1 MKYKVGDKV
10 RIKTSLVPDERYG
23 SSTFVSQMLEFIGK
37 EATVNMAHHNGL
49 LSLEID
55 SKKVPWRWT
64 DEMLEPVSEYPKE
77 MWVWDKNTVDPIVR
91 EVVAYAPGI
100 EFPYLTK
107 DKNESNWRY
116 IGYKYAKDLP
126 QPKELTMQE
135 IADKFGI
142 NVEQLKIKK

>member
-10 RIKTSLVPDERYG
+10 KIKEPSGGNEEFD
-23 SSTFVSQMLEFIGK
+23 FVEEMEGY
-37 EATVNMAHHNGL
+37 
-49 LSLEID
+49 ID
-55 SKKVPWRWT
+55 KIAVIEVIYKRGYAINLDNSMWRWT

-107 DKNESNWRY
+107 DKNESNWKY

>member
-10 RIKTSLVPDERYG
+10 RIKANLVANEEYG
-23 SSTFVSQMLEFIGK
+23 DKIFVRSMKKFTGK
-37 EATVNMAHHNGL
+37 TATIFKVGINYYIL
-49 LSLEID
+49 KID
-55 SKKVPWRWT
+55 KENVCWGWT
-64 DEMLEPVSEYPKE
+64 DEMLEPVSEYPKK
-77 MWVWDKNTVDPIVR
+77 MWVWDKNTIDPIVR

-107 DKNESNWRY
+107 DKNESNWKY

-126 QPKELTMQE
+126 QTKELTMQE

-142 NVEQLKIKK
+142 DVEQLKIKK